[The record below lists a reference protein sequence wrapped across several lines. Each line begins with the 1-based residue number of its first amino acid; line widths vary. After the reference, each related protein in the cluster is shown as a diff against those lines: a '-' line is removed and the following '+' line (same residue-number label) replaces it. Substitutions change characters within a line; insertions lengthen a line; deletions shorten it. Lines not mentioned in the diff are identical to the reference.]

1 MKIKTFLI
9 PCKNILN
16 SRERSSLDERH
27 VYCIIKSK
35 LLIVSF
41 LTYLHLHNSICLK
54 QRGLSF
60 RIKNKWIPT
69 EGKGLLK
76 KKQ

>member
-1 MKIKTFLI
+1 M
-9 PCKNILN
+9 
-16 SRERSSLDERH
+16 
-27 VYCIIKSK
+27 
-35 LLIVSF
+35 VSF